1 MAVNLIRLFDFYLA
15 AMFLV
20 GSWRRFGQY
29 RTIAAI
35 MFSAP
40 GRWPNLL
47 RVMKEHRAVF
57 FTWATL
63 RPALL
68 ALSLAVIQTICSRLI
83 WPQADLTLKDLMHHW
98 FMLPVLILTASPMLG
113 VDCYFLVR
121 VTRID
126 RRETEQYLDMA
137 EKWLTS
143 WKAPVVRI
151 ATLGYIDP
159 RRIVSEEVRKALE
172 MISTLLNSNLK
183 WMSLQMFLR
192 VAFGLA
198 LWLTWALF
206 PSA

>member
-15 AMFLV
+15 AMFLL

-47 RVMKEHRAVF
+47 RVMKQHRAVF
-57 FTWATL
+57 FTWATI

-68 ALSLAVIQTICSRLI
+68 ALSLAVIQTVCSRLI
-83 WPQADLTLKDLMHHW
+83 WPQADLTIVDILRHW
-98 FMLPVLILTASPMLG
+98 IMLPLLILTVVPMIG
-113 VDCYFLVR
+113 VDIYFLIR
-121 VTRID
+121 VGRIN
-126 RRETEQYLDMA
+126 RAETVQYLDMA

-143 WKAPVVRI
+143 WKAPVVRW

-159 RRIVSEEVRKALE
+159 RRMVSEEVRKTLE
-172 MISTLLNSNLK
+172 MISALVNSNLK
-183 WMSLQMFLR
+183 WMSLQMCLR
-192 VAFGLA
+192 VVFGLT
-198 LWLTWALF
+198 LCLTWALF
-206 PSA
+206 PTA